1 MKHFCILIFCAATLA
16 LSGCQTEMP
25 SPQRV
30 SVDAVYVYNSDVLS
44 NSDSPS
50 AVVAKLSS
58 ADLAGCPQDFAKA
71 YKAYVSAWSDFAETA
86 KPMYSKNVKK
96 ATEDLRG
103 FVAAFGDNPTQAAVA
118 LKRQWP
124 EFADAIDKAATKL
137 ISALA
142 EMKSVGV
149 KYNAVYR

>member
-1 MKHFCILIFCAATLA
+1 MKCFCISVFCAAALA

-30 SVDAVYVYNSDVLS
+30 SVDAVYVYNADVLS

-71 YKAYVSAWSDFAETA
+71 YRAYVSAWSDFAETA

-96 ATEDLRG
+96 ATEDLRS
-103 FVAAFGDNPTQAAVA
+103 FVETFGDNPSKAAVE
-118 LKRQWP
+118 LKRGWP

-137 ISALA
+137 ISTLA
-142 EMKSVGV
+142 ETKSMGV